1 MSYHYLGCP
10 GCKSHG
16 SLAGPVEDFLFQFE
30 PIKQAN
36 KAVQDLTTSAQRAS
50 EEVGDKFAKELCKV
64 SPVDDLLRDKNLNSG
79 LGVVLKYA
87 PIFTSASA
95 LAFPPALLITAV
107 PMLLLDIQRTCTV
120 SQTLRTQ
127 AATLRDIAFVCAI
140 VGPILQLPGVQTA
153 ITAALASA
161 TVGVGGAAYLGVAT
175 ALTAL
180 GGTYGVWADIAAGR
194 GISGLS
200 LVGAA
205 TGVVSAVLALVSQG
219 VISPAMLG
227 AAGPAVSAAAAGMTG
242 LSALWATASPLINAA
257 KKAEKDAAALSK
269 QGQSIDRKKNETISK
284 LRQEIGTASKPGPLG
299 ATLKN
304 TATQNA
310 RKFLGVAPPKSTA
323 QPGNNN
329 STGTR
334 TTTQNKPNSTATLLL
349 LAGAGAAAVVG
360 APVWVPIGAGALA
373 LLTLKKK

>member
-10 GCKSHG
+10 GCKNHG
-16 SLAGPVEDFLFQFE
+16 SLEGPVEDFLFQFE

-36 KAVQDLTTSAQRAS
+36 KAVQDLTTSVQRTA

-64 SPVDDLLRDKNLNSG
+64 SPVDELLRDKNLNSG

-87 PIFTSASA
+87 PIFTSAAA
-95 LAFPPALLITAV
+95 LTFPPALLITAV

-161 TVGVGGAAYLGVAT
+161 TVGIGGAAYLGVAT

-205 TGVVSAVLALVSQG
+205 AGVVSAVLALVSQG

-227 AAGPAVSAAAAGMTG
+227 AAGPAVSAAAAAMTG

-257 KKAEKDAAALSK
+257 KKAEKDAAALAK

-284 LRQEIGTASKPGPLG
+284 LRQEIGTSSKPGPLG

-304 TATQNA
+304 TATQNV
-310 RKFLGVAPPKSTA
+310 RKFLGNVAPPKS